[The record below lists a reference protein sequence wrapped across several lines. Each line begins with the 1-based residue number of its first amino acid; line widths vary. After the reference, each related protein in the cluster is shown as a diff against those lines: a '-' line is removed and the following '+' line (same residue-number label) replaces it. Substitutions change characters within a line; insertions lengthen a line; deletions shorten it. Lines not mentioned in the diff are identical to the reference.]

1 VNRRSEDH
9 RGPRVPPGLH
19 TRAAAFAVGL
29 VACTVALALGAC
41 AGATDQQTVLR
52 GLTMGSTWS
61 VTVVRPGGVAT
72 GELERL
78 QRDVQAQLDEIETR
92 LSTWD
97 EASELSRFNTAAAG
111 AGVELSPLA
120 WAVLDA
126 ARAAHAETGGA
137 FDPTVAPLVRAFGFG
152 GGEMGEPPTAQQI
165 DALRACVGMDH
176 LVERRPV
183 LDKDVDGVQLDF
195 SGIAPGFAV
204 DRLCELLDTRGFASY
219 LVDVGGEIR
228 ARGERSGGGP
238 WRLAVEDPNAGE
250 ERRAYSVVALSD
262 GALATS
268 GDYRNH
274 RLVDGVEVPHLF
286 DPRSLAPIA
295 THVTSS
301 SVLASTAARA
311 DALATALAVLGGA
324 AALEIAARLGV
335 EVFVLERADD
345 GSLIEF
351 ASPGFTRARLESP

>member
-1 VNRRSEDH
+1 MDR
-9 RGPRVPPGLH
+9 RGPCVQQGLH
-19 TRAAAFAVGL
+19 ARAAALAFHV
-29 VACTVALALGAC
+29 VASASTLLLAAC
-41 AGATDQQTVLR
+41 AGAHDEQSVLR

-61 VTVVRPGGVAT
+61 VTVVRSGGVAT

-78 QRDVQAQLDEIETR
+78 QRDVQAQLDDVDTR
-92 LSTWD
+92 LSTWS
-97 EASELSRFNTAAAG
+97 ETSELSRFNAAAAG
-111 AGVELSPLA
+111 TGVELSPLA

-126 ARAAHAETGGA
+126 ARAAHAETSGA
-137 FDPTVAPLVRAFGFG
+137 FDPTVAPLVRAYGFG
-152 GGEMGEPPTAQQI
+152 GGEIGEPPTAEEI
-165 DALRACVGMDH
+165 EALRACVGIGH
-176 LVERRPV
+176 LIERRPK

-204 DRLCELLDTRGFASY
+204 DRLCELLDARNFSSY

-238 WRLAVEDPNAGE
+238 WRLAVEDPNAGD
-250 ERRAYSVVALSD
+250 ERRAYLVVALSD

-268 GDYRNH
+268 GDYRNN
-274 RLVDGVEVPHLF
+274 RLVDGVAVPHLF

-295 THVTSS
+295 SRVTSS
-301 SVLASTAARA
+301 SVLAPTAARA

-324 AALEIAARLGV
+324 AALEIAPRLGI
-335 EVFVLERADD
+335 EVFVLERAED

-351 ASPGFTRARLESP
+351 ASPGFTRARIESP